1 MLKKTFL
8 LVLAVAVLLSAFA
21 CRKKLQTEIKTP
33 DIGSESSVAPTAL
46 PGETPAAVLPTEA
59 PNVLVP
65 AVMVEGTVYYFN
77 SRFIDKPEEEPLGSI
92 SSIVPITEYP
102 EKNDQAN
109 LQILMDAPYVMLEDG
124 VALPMEDGWGV
135 FVTADK
141 LSE

>member
-1 MLKKTFL
+1 MFKKTFL
-8 LVLAVAVLLSAFA
+8 LVLAAAVLLSVFA
-21 CRKKLQTEIKTP
+21 CRQKVQTETKTP
-33 DIGSESSVAPTAL
+33 GNGSESSAAPTAI
-46 PGETPAAVLPTEA
+46 PSETPVTVLPTEA

-65 AVMVEGTVYYFN
+65 AVMIEGTVYYFN
-77 SRFIDKPEEEPLGSI
+77 GNFIEKPEEKPLGCI

-109 LQILMDAPYVMLEDG
+109 LDILMDAPYVMLEDG

-141 LSE
+141 LSK